1 MLRKLKRE
9 KPAERE
15 RQMNRTTTKY
25 AANDLGD
32 DLLNGLAEIEADTRD
47 TLDAVPAAEYD
58 GGEWEALRNALKE
71 ARESLDAIE
80 AMLDAKQ
87 TEADEAEGE
96 NAPEEYESIWE

>member
-1 MLRKLKRE
+1 MD
-9 KPAERE
+9 
-15 RQMNRTTTKY
+15 RTTTKY

-58 GGEWEALRNALKE
+58 GGEWEPLRNALKE
-71 ARESLDAIE
+71 ARKTLDAIE
-80 AMLDAKQ
+80 AMLDEKQ
-87 TEADEAEGE
+87 DEADYAERE

>member
-1 MLRKLKRE
+1 MD
-9 KPAERE
+9 
-15 RQMNRTTTKY
+15 RTTTKY

-58 GGEWEALRNALKE
+58 GGEWEPLRNALKE
-71 ARESLDAIE
+71 ARKRLDAIE
-80 AMLDAKQ
+80 AMLDEKQ
-87 TEADEAEGE
+87 DEADYAERE

>member
-1 MLRKLKRE
+1 MD
-9 KPAERE
+9 
-15 RQMNRTTTKY
+15 RTTTKY

-47 TLDAVPAAEYD
+47 TLDAIPAADYD
-58 GGEWEALRNALKE
+58 GGEWEPLRNVLKE
-71 ARESLDAIE
+71 ARKTLDAIE
-80 AMLDAKQ
+80 AMLDEKQ